1 MKKWLIGTGLV
12 LIIAITCVYVFIP
25 SHLEVSAVRFVRC
38 NPQAVFRETGSVE
51 GWKKWWRGGDEFRYK
66 DDVYQLTAGA
76 YPVSEISIQ
85 HDGRHVKSLM
95 SILSTSSKDSSMIYW
110 QSILTGG
117 SGPFSRIRQYLFALR
132 MKKSMNGVLS
142 MLSPF
147 VEDEKN
153 IYGMSVGEASTR
165 DTLLIVTKAF
175 FPQYPGTPE
184 IYQLLGKLR
193 QYAARVGAVE
203 KGFPIANVTLVRD
216 SGYQLMTAVSIDRV
230 LPGSGDIVF
239 RRMVPAKF
247 LVAEVK
253 GGDHMIRAAMDHM
266 NEYIADHQR
275 TVMAIPFQTLVTDRI
290 KETDTSRW
298 STWLYCPVF

>member
-12 LIIAITCVYVFIP
+12 LVIAVICVYVFIP
-25 SHLEVSAVRFVRC
+25 SHMEVSAVRFVHC
-38 NPQAVFRETGSVE
+38 NPQAVFRQTGSAE
-51 GWKKWWRGGDEFRYK
+51 GWKKWWRPGGS
-66 DDVYQLTAGA
+66 DDVYQVTAGA
-76 YPVSEISIQ
+76 YPVTEIYIQ
-85 HDGRHVKSLM
+85 HDGRQVKSTM
-95 SILSTSSKDSSMIYW
+95 SILSTSRKDSSMIYW
-110 QSILTGG
+110 QSSLAGG
-117 SGPFSRIRQYLFALR
+117 SGPFSRIRQYLFALN

-147 VEDEKN
+147 VENEKN
-153 IYGMSVGEASTR
+153 IYGMSIGEASTS

-193 QYAARVGAVE
+193 QYAGREGAVE
-203 KGFPIANVTLVRD
+203 KGFPIANVTLIRD
-216 SGYQLMTAVSIDRV
+216 SGYQLMTAVTIDRI
-230 LPGSGDIVF
+230 LPGRGDIVF

-253 GGDHMIRAAMDHM
+253 GGDHTIRAAVEHM

-298 STWLYCPVF
+298 TTWLYCPVF